1 MASLILTCP
10 ITSKIKGLSFEVP
23 LLAGMITQGVVLAD
37 QIKTLD
43 WMARKVKF
51 VEKAPEDLI
60 EEVQAKLEPL
70 IL

>member
-1 MASLILTCP
+1 
-10 ITSKIKGLSFEVP
+10 
-23 LLAGMITQGVVLAD
+23 MITQGVVLAD

-60 EEVQAKLEPL
+60 EEVQGKLEPL